1 MNRNNYDHWLWG
13 MKWLILL
20 LPTTTYSQK
29 VFSVKY
35 ESQSD
40 VKVFVVD
47 YESQCDLKVYK
58 VDYESQS
65 KGNEGLWNFTKYESQ
80 SDKKIYFVDYE
91 SQSD

>member
-1 MNRNNYDHWLWG
+1 MNIGNYDHWLWG
-13 MKWLILL
+13 MKWLILI

-47 YESQCDLKVYK
+47 YESQCDLKV
-58 VDYESQS
+58 
-65 KGNEGLWNFTKYESQ
+65 
-80 SDKKIYFVDYE
+80 
-91 SQSD
+91 

>member
-1 MNRNNYDHWLWG
+1 MG

-20 LPTTTYSQK
+20 LPITGFSQK
-29 VFSVKY
+29 VLSVKY

-58 VDYESQS
+58 VDYEYQS
-65 KGNEGLWNFTKYESQ
+65 KENEGLW
-80 SDKKIYFVDYE
+80 YFKW
-91 SQSD
+91 